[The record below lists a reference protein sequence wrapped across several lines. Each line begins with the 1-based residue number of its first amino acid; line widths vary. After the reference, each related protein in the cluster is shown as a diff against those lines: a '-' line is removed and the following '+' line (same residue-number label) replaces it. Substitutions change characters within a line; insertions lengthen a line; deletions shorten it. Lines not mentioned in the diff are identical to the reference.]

1 MADEEDQLFTVEDY
15 EKRAREILPYVYLLY
30 YSSGRE
36 RGWCFKESTEAFS
49 RYRIRNR
56 VLQGISHRSLSTTV
70 LGEQIQYPIG
80 IAPTA
85 LHAAAHPN
93 AEAETARGELATSRL
108 FSSPIGGDDKISA
121 LLVISGSDFNKFS
134 ASQGGA
140 AAAEALMVLSVVSST
155 TIADVSATAPGGLR
169 WMQTYLFND
178 RLLTQHVVREAESAG
193 FKALVITVDSPVLGI
208 DSKVRA
214 ALNKET
220 ASFAFPAAKAEGDT
234 RYVQYLHQMQYND
247 SATWEDIRWIKSIT
261 NLPIVCK
268 GIVSADS
275 AREAADAGVDGILVS
290 AHGGRQSDGVPAPI
304 DALAEVVYAVR
315 GRGIEVYM
323 NGGIRTGTDVF
334 KALGRGAR
342 AVFVGRP
349 ILWGLACQGSK
360 GVSNILEILRS
371 ELDNALANS
380 GCTSPDCIP
389 SDMVV
394 HESYYHRNPP
404 KSKM

>member
-1 MADEEDQLFTVEDY
+1 M
-15 EKRAREILPYVYLLY
+15 
-30 YSSGRE
+30 
-36 RGWCFKESTEAFS
+36 
-49 RYRIRNR
+49 
-56 VLQGISHRSLSTTV
+56 VLQRKHRGI
-70 LGEQIQYPIG
+70 
-80 IAPTA
+80 
-85 LHAAAHPN
+85 
-93 AEAETARGELATSRL
+93 
-108 FSSPIGGDDKISA
+108 FK
-121 LLVISGSDFNKFS
+121 GSDFNEIS
-134 ASQGGA
+134 SSQEMVDEIPSSPVRCLTRSRLFLSSVLSA

-155 TIADVSATAPGGLR
+155 TIADVSAAAPGGLR

-178 RLLTQHVVREAESAG
+178 RLLTQHVVREAERAG
-193 FKALVITVDSPVLGI
+193 FKALVITVDSPVPGI

-220 ASFAFPAAKAEGDT
+220 ASFAFPMSNFEADIPSSRAAKAEGDT

-290 AHGGRQSDGVPAPI
+290 AHGGRQSDGAPAPI

-380 GCTSPDCIP
+380 GMYQS
-389 SDMVV
+389 V
-394 HESYYHRNPP
+394 NF
-404 KSKM
+404 